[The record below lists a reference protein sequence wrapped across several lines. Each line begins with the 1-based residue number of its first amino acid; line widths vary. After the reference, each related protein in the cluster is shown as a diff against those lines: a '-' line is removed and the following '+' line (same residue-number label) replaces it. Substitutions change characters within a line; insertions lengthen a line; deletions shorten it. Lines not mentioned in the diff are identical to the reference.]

1 MKAQQRVGRWGE
13 QAAAEYL
20 EGQGYVILA
29 RNFRSGHSEID
40 IIARQENV
48 LVFVEVKARSSNRYG
63 YPEYSVSPKKRLHL
77 LSAAEKY
84 IHEHPEFQTWRVDV
98 IAVEGES
105 GEAKITQFEN
115 VAA

>member
-1 MKAQQRVGRWGE
+1 MKIQQRVGRWGE

-20 EGQGYVILA
+20 EKQGYTILA
-29 RNFRSGHSEID
+29 RNFRTEHGEVD

-63 YPEYSVSPKKRLHL
+63 YPEHSVTPKKRMHI

-84 IHEHPEFQTWRVDV
+84 IFEHPEFQTWRVDV
-98 IAVEGES
+98 IAVEGET
-105 GEAKITQFEN
+105 GEAKIVHFEN
-115 VAA
+115 VIS

>member
-1 MKAQQRVGRWGE
+1 MRAQQRVGRWGE

-20 EGQGYVILA
+20 QGCGYQILA
-29 RNFRSGHSEID
+29 RNFRTAHGEID

-63 YPEYSVSPKKRLHL
+63 YPELSVTPRKRMHL

-84 IHEHPEFQTWRVDV
+84 ILEHPEFSTWRVDV
-98 IAVEGES
+98 IAVEGET
-105 GEAKITQFEN
+105 GEAKVTHFEN
-115 VAA
+115 VTG